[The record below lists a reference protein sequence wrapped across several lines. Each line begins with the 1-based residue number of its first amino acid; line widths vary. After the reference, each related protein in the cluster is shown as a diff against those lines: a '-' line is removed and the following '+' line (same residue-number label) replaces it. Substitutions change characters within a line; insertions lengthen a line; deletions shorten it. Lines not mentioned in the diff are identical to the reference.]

1 MNLFSILAIERVG
14 VALSTTSC
22 VETGPAAAYT
32 PSAEAARLTVIVV
45 VPPLTSVTSPDELM
59 EANCGLLL

>member
-1 MNLFSILAIERVG
+1 MSLLGISAIERVG
-14 VALSTTSC
+14 TTLSTTSC

-45 VPPLTSVTSPDELM
+45 VPAPTIVTSPVDESM
-59 EANCGLLL
+59 EANCG